1 MPLTPK
7 PRLFLLARLT
17 SALLALAV
25 LLVVG
30 CASKPDSEAPAIP
43 AGTREDGVLV
53 LTRVD
58 DQRTA
63 EVRVGEQ
70 IRVRLPES
78 HGTGYVWAIDETNRQ
93 LLALDGTDFE
103 DPTEGFIGARGMR
116 TFTFTARQPGEV
128 VLKLKHWRL
137 WEGDGSVTERFS
149 VTLRIQEE

>member
-1 MPLTPK
+1 MPLTPES
-7 PRLFLLARLT
+7 RLFSLARLT
-17 SALLALAV
+17 SALLALAA

-30 CASKPDSEAPAIP
+30 CASKPDNEPS
-43 AGTREDGVLV
+43 AGSREEGVLV
-53 LTRVD
+53 LTRAD

-70 IRVRLPES
+70 IRVHLPEK
-78 HGTGYVWAIDETNRQ
+78 HGTGYVWAIDETDRQ
-93 LLALDGTDFE
+93 RLALDSTDFE

-137 WEGDGSVTERFS
+137 WEGEGSVTERFS
-149 VTLRIQEE
+149 VTLRIQEK

>member
-1 MPLTPK
+1 MPLAPES
-7 PRLFLLARLT
+7 RLFPLARLAA
-17 SALLALAV
+17 SALLALVA

-30 CASKPDSEAPAIP
+30 CASKPDSESS
-43 AGTREDGVLV
+43 AGSRENGVLV
-53 LTRVD
+53 LTRDD

-78 HGTGYVWAIDETNRQ
+78 HGIGYVWAIDETDRQ
-93 LLALDGTDFE
+93 RLALDSTDFE

-137 WEGDGSVTERFS
+137 WEGEGSVTERFS
-149 VTLRIQEE
+149 VTLRIQEK

>member
-1 MPLTPK
+1 MPLAPES
-7 PRLFLLARLT
+7 RLFPLARLA
-17 SALLALAV
+17 SALLALAA

-30 CASKPDSEAPAIP
+30 CASKPDSESS
-43 AGTREDGVLV
+43 AGSRENGVLV
-53 LTRVD
+53 LTRDD

-78 HGTGYVWAIDETNRQ
+78 HGTGFVWAVDETDRQ
-93 LLALDGTDFE
+93 RLALDSTGFE

-128 VLKLKHWRL
+128 VLKLKHWRI
-137 WEGDGSVTERFS
+137 WEGEGSVTERFI
-149 VTLRIQEE
+149 VTLRIQE